1 MEWFECKGDVEGVK
15 RLLWSE
21 YGEDGVS
28 SVEVFQLDEVLAGRL
43 SEVAVSA
50 GPLLGLRICLSTP
63 EAGDEEIPVEVPE
76 MDEVIGGGGTR
87 ACIIR
92 IRHIAIRI

>member
-21 YGEDGVS
+21 YGEDGIL
-28 SVEVFQLDEVLAGRL
+28 SVGAFQLDEVLAGRS

-50 GPLLGLRICLSTP
+50 GPLLGLGICLSTP
-63 EAGDEEIPVEVPE
+63 EAGDEETPVEVPE

>member
-1 MEWFECKGDVEGVK
+1 MEWFECKGDVEVVK

-28 SVEVFQLDEVLAGRL
+28 SVRAFQLDEVLAGRL

-50 GPLLGLRICLSTP
+50 GPLLGLGICLSTP
-63 EAGDEEIPVEVPE
+63 EAGDEETPVEVPE
-76 MDEVIGGGGTR
+76 MDEVIGGGGAR
-87 ACIIR
+87 AGIIR